1 MQYVQIGRRDQYHK
15 FSGIVDNSR
24 NPVDNPA
31 ALRAS
36 CSEREDRCN
45 LLAKVF

>member
-1 MQYVQIGRRDQYHK
+1 MSEL
-15 FSGIVDNSR
+15 SGVINITNFQGFPQPGR

-45 LLAKVF
+45 FLADYFS

>member
-1 MQYVQIGRRDQYHK
+1 MSELIRVSNLTKFQGFPQVGRK
-15 FSGIVDNSR
+15 A
-24 NPVDNPA
+24 VDNPA

-45 LLAKVF
+45 FLAN